1 MQPAEKESILTIAL
15 LSAFADGEQH
25 DSERSEVRRAADA
38 LATELNTPEL
48 YQRVLMKRTDIAATA
63 AQLQSTEARTLAYE
77 IAVGVCEAD
86 GLRNAAETRFLAQLG
101 NTLGLAQPA
110 IAGIAATADALA
122 TAPISDVSAPAG
134 TVVAA
139 TASIDAAQ
147 MDSIIIKA
155 AIINGALELLPQSLA
170 SMAIIPLQMRLVYRI
185 ARAHGYELD
194 RDQIKDLLA
203 TLGVGMAGQYL
214 EQVGRKLIGGLLGR
228 VAGGFMGS
236 VARGTTG
243 AAFSFATT
251 YAIGHVAQ
259 RYYAGGRTM
268 NAELLKQAFGD
279 LLQQGRELQA
289 RYVPQIEQQA
299 RAIDVGRLVQFVR
312 GTQDSG

>member
-1 MQPAEKESILTIAL
+1 MHPAEKESILTIAL

-38 LATELNTPEL
+38 LATELNAPEL
-48 YQRVLMKRTDIAATA
+48 YQRVLMKRTDIDAAA
-63 AQLQSTEARTLAYE
+63 SKLQSTEARTLAYE
-77 IAVGVCEAD
+77 IAVGVCDAD
-86 GLRNAAETRFLAQLG
+86 GLRNEAETRFLAQLG
-101 NTLGLAQPA
+101 NTLGLGQPA

-122 TAPISDVSAPAG
+122 TAPISGLAAPAG

-139 TASIDAAQ
+139 AASIDAAE

-155 AIINGALELLPQSLA
+155 ATINGALELLPQSLA

-185 ARAHGYELD
+185 AKAHGYELD

-214 EQVGRKLIGGLLGR
+214 EQVGRKLIGGLLGG

-243 AAFSFATT
+243 VAFSFATT
-251 YAIGHVAQ
+251 YAIGQVAR

-268 NAELLKQAFGD
+268 NAELLRQAFDD
-279 LLQQGRELQA
+279 LLQQGRAVQA
-289 RYVPQIEQQA
+289 RYVPKIEEQA
-299 RAIDVGRLVQFVR
+299 RAIDVGRLVQFVKAA
-312 GTQDSG
+312 

>member
-38 LATELNTPEL
+38 LAAELNAPEL
-48 YQRVLMKRTDIAATA
+48 YQRVLMKRTDIDAAA
-63 AQLQSTEARTLAYE
+63 SKLQSTEARTLAYE

-86 GLRNAAETRFLAQLG
+86 GLRNEAETRFLAQLG

-122 TAPISDVSAPAG
+122 TAPISGLAAPAG

-139 TASIDAAQ
+139 AASIDAAEL
-147 MDSIIIKA
+147 DSIIIKVA
-155 AIINGALELLPQSLA
+155 TINGALELLPQSLA
-170 SMAIIPLQMRLVYRI
+170 SMAIIPLQMKLVYRI
-185 ARAHGYELD
+185 AKAHGYELD

-214 EQVGRKLIGGLLGR
+214 EQVGRKLIGGLLGG
-228 VAGGFMGS
+228 VAGEFMGS
-236 VARGTTG
+236 VARVTTG

-251 YAIGHVAQ
+251 YAIGHVAW

-268 NAELLKQAFGD
+268 NAELLRQAFGD
-279 LLQQGRELQA
+279 LLQQGRALQA

-299 RAIDVGRLVQFVR
+299 RAIDVGRLVQFVK
-312 GTQDSG
+312 GA

>member
-25 DSERSEVRRAADA
+25 DSERSEVRRAAEA
-38 LATELNTPEL
+38 LATELNAPEL
-48 YQRVLMKRTDIAATA
+48 YQRVLMKRTDIDAAA
-63 AQLQSTEARTLAYE
+63 SKLQSTEARTLAYE

-86 GLRNAAETRFLAQLG
+86 GLRNEAETRFLAQLG

-122 TAPISDVSAPAG
+122 TAPISGLAAPAG

-139 TASIDAAQ
+139 AASIDAAE

-155 AIINGALELLPQSLA
+155 ATINGALELLPQSLA

-185 ARAHGYELD
+185 AKAHGYELD

-214 EQVGRKLIGGLLGR
+214 EQVGRKLIGGLLGG

-243 AAFSFATT
+243 VAFSFATT
-251 YAIGHVAQ
+251 YAIGQVAR

-268 NAELLKQAFGD
+268 NAELLRQAFDD
-279 LLQQGRELQA
+279 LLQQGRALQA

-299 RAIDVGRLVQFVR
+299 RAIDVGRLVQFVKAA
-312 GTQDSG
+312 

>member
-25 DSERSEVRRAADA
+25 DSERSEVRRAANA
-38 LATELNTPEL
+38 LAAELNAPEL
-48 YQRVLMKRTDIAATA
+48 YQRVLMKRTDIDAAVS
-63 AQLQSTEARTLAYE
+63 QLRSTEARTLAYE

-86 GLRNAAETRFLAQLG
+86 GLRNEAETRFLAQLG
-101 NTLGLAQPA
+101 NVLGLAQPA

-122 TAPISDVSAPAG
+122 TAPLSDSSAPAG

-139 TASIDAAQ
+139 VASIDAAE

-155 AIINGALELLPQSLA
+155 AIVNGALELLPQSLA

-185 ARAHGYELD
+185 GKAHGYELD

-203 TLGVGMAGQYL
+203 TLGIGITGQYL
-214 EQVGRKLIGGLLGR
+214 EQVGRKLIGGLLGGS
-228 VAGGFMGS
+228 AGGLIGS
-236 VARGTTG
+236 IARGTTG

-251 YAIGHVAQ
+251 YAIGQVAR

-279 LLQQGRELQA
+279 LLQQGRTLQA
-289 RYVPQIEQQA
+289 RYAPQIEQQA

-312 GTQDSG
+312 GA

>member
-38 LATELNTPEL
+38 LATELNAPEL
-48 YQRVLMKRTDIAATA
+48 YQRVLMKRTDIDAAA
-63 AQLQSTEARTLAYE
+63 SKLQSTEARTLAYE

-86 GLRNAAETRFLAQLG
+86 GLRNEAETRFLAQLG

-122 TAPISDVSAPAG
+122 TAPISGLAAPAG

-139 TASIDAAQ
+139 AASIDAAE

-155 AIINGALELLPQSLA
+155 ATINGALELLPQSLA

-185 ARAHGYELD
+185 AKAHGYELD

-214 EQVGRKLIGGLLGR
+214 EQVGRKLIGGLLGG

-243 AAFSFATT
+243 VAFSFATT
-251 YAIGHVAQ
+251 YAIGQVAR

-268 NAELLKQAFGD
+268 NAELLRQAFDD
-279 LLQQGRELQA
+279 LLQQGRALQA

-299 RAIDVGRLVQFVR
+299 RAIDVGRLVQFVKAA
-312 GTQDSG
+312 

>member
-38 LATELNTPEL
+38 LAAELNAPEL
-48 YQRVLMKRTDIAATA
+48 YQRVLMKRTDIDAAA
-63 AQLQSTEARTLAYE
+63 SQLRSTEARMLAYE

-86 GLRNAAETRFLAQLG
+86 GLRNEAETRFLAQLG
-101 NTLGLAQPA
+101 NALGLAQPA

-139 TASIDAAQ
+139 AASIDAAQ

-194 RDQIKDLLA
+194 RHQIKDLLA

-214 EQVGRKLIGGLLGR
+214 EQVGRKLIGGLLGK
-228 VAGGFMGS
+228 VAGGFIGS

-279 LLQQGRELQA
+279 LLQQGRALQA

-312 GTQDSG
+312 GA

>member
-1 MQPAEKESILTIAL
+1 VQPAEKESILTIAL

-38 LATELNTPEL
+38 LAAELNVPEL
-48 YQRVLMKRTDIAATA
+48 YQRVLMKRTDIDAAA
-63 AQLQSTEARTLAYE
+63 SKLQSIEARTLAYE

-86 GLRNAAETRFLAQLG
+86 GLRNEAETRFLAQLG
-101 NTLGLAQPA
+101 NALGLAQPA

-122 TAPISDVSAPAG
+122 TAPLSDSSAPAG

-139 TASIDAAQ
+139 VASIDAAE

-155 AIINGALELLPQSLA
+155 AIVNGALELLPQSLA

-185 ARAHGYELD
+185 GKAHGYELD

-203 TLGVGMAGQYL
+203 TLGIGITGQYL
-214 EQVGRKLIGGLLGR
+214 EQVGRKLIGGLLGGS
-228 VAGGFMGS
+228 AGGLIGS
-236 VARGTTG
+236 IARGTTG

-251 YAIGHVAQ
+251 YAIGQVAR

-279 LLQQGRELQA
+279 LLQQGRTLQA
-289 RYVPQIEQQA
+289 RYAPQIEQQA

-312 GTQDSG
+312 GA

>member
-38 LATELNTPEL
+38 LAAELNAPEL
-48 YQRVLMKRTDIAATA
+48 YQRVLMKRTDIDAAA
-63 AQLQSTEARTLAYE
+63 SKLQSTEARTLAYE

-86 GLRNAAETRFLAQLG
+86 GLRNEAETRFLAQLG

-122 TAPISDVSAPAG
+122 TAPISGLAAAAG

-139 TASIDAAQ
+139 AASIDAAE

-155 AIINGALELLPQSLA
+155 ATINGALELLPQSLA

-185 ARAHGYELD
+185 AKAHGYELD

-214 EQVGRKLIGGLLGR
+214 EQVGRKLIGGLLGG

-243 AAFSFATT
+243 VAFSFATT
-251 YAIGHVAQ
+251 YAIGQVAR

-268 NAELLKQAFGD
+268 NAELLRQAFDD
-279 LLQQGRELQA
+279 LLQQGRALQA
-289 RYVPQIEQQA
+289 RYGPQIEQQA
-299 RAIDVGRLVQFVR
+299 RAIDVGRLVQFVKAA
-312 GTQDSG
+312 

>member
-1 MQPAEKESILTIAL
+1 VQPAEKESILTIAL

-25 DSERSEVRRAADA
+25 DSERSEVRRAANA
-38 LATELNTPEL
+38 LAAELNTPEL
-48 YQRVLMKRTDIAATA
+48 YQRVLMKRTDIDVAASK
-63 AQLQSTEARTLAYE
+63 LQSTEARTLAYE

-86 GLRNAAETRFLAQLG
+86 GLRNEAETRFLAQLG

-122 TAPISDVSAPAG
+122 TAPISGLAAPAG

-139 TASIDAAQ
+139 AASIDAAE

-155 AIINGALELLPQSLA
+155 ATINGALELLPQSLA

-185 ARAHGYELD
+185 AKAHGYELD

-214 EQVGRKLIGGLLGR
+214 EQVGRKLIGGLLGG

-243 AAFSFATT
+243 VAFSFATT
-251 YAIGHVAQ
+251 YAIGQVAR

-268 NAELLKQAFGD
+268 NAELLRQAFDD
-279 LLQQGRELQA
+279 LLQQGRALQA

-299 RAIDVGRLVQFVR
+299 RAIDVGRLVQFVKAA
-312 GTQDSG
+312 

>member
-1 MQPAEKESILTIAL
+1 MQSAEKESILTIAL

-25 DSERSEVRRAADA
+25 DSERSEVRRAANA
-38 LATELNTPEL
+38 LAAELNAPEL
-48 YQRVLMKRTDIAATA
+48 YQRVLMKRTDIDAAA
-63 AQLQSTEARTLAYE
+63 SQLRSTEARTLAYE

-86 GLRNAAETRFLAQLG
+86 GLRNEAETRFLAQLG
-101 NTLGLAQPA
+101 NALGLAQPA

-122 TAPISDVSAPAG
+122 TAPLSDSSAPAG

-139 TASIDAAQ
+139 VASIDTAE

-155 AIINGALELLPQSLA
+155 AIVNGALELLPQSLA

-185 ARAHGYELD
+185 GKAHGYELD

-203 TLGVGMAGQYL
+203 TLGIGITGQYL
-214 EQVGRKLIGGLLGR
+214 EQVGRKLIGGLLGGS
-228 VAGGFMGS
+228 AGGLIGS
-236 VARGTTG
+236 IARGTTG

-251 YAIGHVAQ
+251 YAIGQVAR

-279 LLQQGRELQA
+279 LLQQGRTLQA
-289 RYVPQIEQQA
+289 RYAPQIEQQA

-312 GTQDSG
+312 GA

>member
-38 LATELNTPEL
+38 LATELNAPDL
-48 YQRVLMKRTDIAATA
+48 YQRVLMKRTDIDAAA
-63 AQLQSTEARTLAYE
+63 SKLQSTEARTLAYE

-86 GLRNAAETRFLAQLG
+86 GLRNEAETRFLAQLG
-101 NTLGLAQPA
+101 NALGLAQPA

-122 TAPISDVSAPAG
+122 TVPISGLAAPAG

-139 TASIDAAQ
+139 AASIDAAE

-155 AIINGALELLPQSLA
+155 ATINGALELLPQSLA

-185 ARAHGYELD
+185 AKAHGYELD

-214 EQVGRKLIGGLLGR
+214 EQVGRKLIGGLLGGI
-228 VAGGFMGS
+228 AGGFMGS

-243 AAFSFATT
+243 VAFSFATT
-251 YAIGHVAQ
+251 YAIGQVAR

-268 NAELLKQAFGD
+268 NAELLRQAFDD
-279 LLQQGRELQA
+279 LLQQGRALQA
-289 RYVPQIEQQA
+289 RYGPQIEQQA
-299 RAIDVGRLVQFVR
+299 RTIDVGRLVQFVR
-312 GTQDSG
+312 AA